1 METDLIDHLAK
12 LGSSFTFQK
21 RPIPIPH
28 ELRADYRMAT
38 LLLMLHHCGWKGQA
52 ALDKLH
58 VLNWAL
64 RSNST
69 RQAMLDRLAGN
80 LHMRDVPVKFDPAF
94 SRAIDLAR
102 GEGYV
107 ERTSTGAIVL
117 APIGTAW
124 LADILSESSCL
135 VGEKAFLKSV
145 GKSLTKGRLQSVL
158 NPSTIW

>member
-1 METDLIDHLAK
+1 METDLIDHLAQ
-12 LGSSFTFQK
+12 LGSRFTFQK

-38 LLLMLHHCGWKGQA
+38 LLLMLHFCGWKGQA

-64 RSNST
+64 RTSST
-69 RQAMLDRLAGN
+69 RKAMRDRLDGN
-80 LHMRDVPVKFDPAF
+80 LHMRDIPVKFDSAF

-107 ERTSTGAIVL
+107 ERTTTGAIAL
-117 APIGTAW
+117 APIGSAW
-124 LADILSESSCL
+124 LKDILAESSCL
-135 VGEKAFLKSV
+135 VGEKAFLMAV
-145 GKSLTKGRLQSVL
+145 GKSLTREQLQSVL
-158 NPSTIW
+158 NPSKIW